1 VIESFISRAVLVAFR
16 VGGLM
21 TFAPFFSNAS
31 LPVRIKAVF
40 TVALT
45 ILLLP
50 VYTSP
55 GFTPEPPTT
64 TAWASLALTEAALGL
79 MTGLAV
85 QFVFDGM
92 QLAGQIISFQF
103 GFSLV
108 NIIDPNTQVEITVLS
123 TFYDL
128 ATLLIFMQLG
138 VHRWILRALATSFQL
153 IPVGALPSVALRAPE
168 LLRMATAMWLI
179 GAEIAFPLLLATM
192 LTDVTIGFLSKASPQ
207 FPALFFGISI
217 KFLLGTAVLYGALAY
232 WPGLLERHFFHA
244 LSHLEDLLSLLH
256 GGA

>member
-1 VIESFISRAVLVAFR
+1 
-16 VGGLM
+16 M

-31 LPVRIKAVF
+31 LNFRVKLVL
-40 TVALT
+40 TLALT

-50 VYTSP
+50 VYSSP
-55 GFTPEPPTT
+55 GPAPEPA
-64 TAWASLALTEAALGL
+64 TASTWASIALGEAALGL

-92 QLAGQIISFQF
+92 QLAGQIISFQL

-123 TFYDL
+123 TFHDL

-138 VHRWILRALATSFQL
+138 VHRWILRAVATSFQL
-153 IPVGALPSVALRAPE
+153 IPAGTVSSAALRAPE

-192 LTDVTIGFLSKASPQ
+192 LSDLTIGFLSKASPQ

-217 KFLLGTAVLYGALAY
+217 KFLLGLTVLFGVIAY
-232 WPGLLERHFFHA
+232 WPGLLERYFFHA
-244 LSHLEDLLSLLH
+244 LTHLEELLSALH